1 MNGVINDWLFR
12 SIGVFIFILIWFL
25 VIHLNRSLQ
34 TYIATPEETAIALLL
49 LFKSKIIIFDV
60 VATLARTIGSFLPAV
75 FLGVLAGMLLGFFK
89 KLLYFLEVPIE
100 FFRSLPSTTL
110 LPVFILAL
118 GINDFA
124 RVGTAFFIS
133 FWIVLINTLYG
144 VNSMTKT
151 RVNVAIS
158 MRASKF
164 QLFKEVIFWEILPY
178 IFSAMRLALSISLII
193 ILITEMII
201 SSKYGLGV
209 RLFEF
214 QQTFKIDYL
223 YAVIFLTGCI
233 GFAIN
238 KILLKI
244 QERILY
250 WT

>member
-1 MNGVINDWLFR
+1 MNGTVNKWLLR
-12 SIGVFIFILIWFL
+12 SIGIIILILIWFL
-25 VIHLNRSLQ
+25 IVHFNRQLQ
-34 TYIATPEETAIALLL
+34 AYIATPEETAIALFL
-49 LFKSKIIIFDV
+49 LFRSKIIILDIGT
-60 VATLARTIGSFLPAV
+60 TLVRTIGSFLPAV
-75 FLGVLAGMLLGFFK
+75 FLGVLAGMMIGFFN
-89 KLLYFLEVPIE
+89 KLFYFCEVPIE
-100 FFRSLPSTTL
+100 FFRSLPSTAL
-110 LPVFILAL
+110 FPVFILAF
-118 GINDFA
+118 GINDLA

-144 VNSMTKT
+144 VRSITKT

-164 QLFKEVIFWEILPY
+164 QLFKEVILWEILPY

-238 KILLKI
+238 KILLTI

-250 WT
+250 WI